1 VYGRASRPRRRG
13 AAVLNN
19 VQILI
24 ADDSLVSR
32 HLLDAT
38 LRKWGYEV
46 VVACDGAE
54 AWDILQRENAPPVA
68 ILDWVMP
75 GLTGLEVCSQVRKRA
90 REPYTYI
97 LLLTSKSHK
106 EDLIEGMESGADDY
120 ITKPFDQHELKVRL
134 RAGTR
139 LVDLQAQLLSAREA
153 LREQATKD
161 SLTRLWSRSSILE
174 IMQRELS
181 RGQRENS
188 PVGVVLLDLD
198 HFKAINDTYG
208 HFAGDAVLK
217 EATRRMQGAIR
228 EYDSMGRYGGEEF
241 LVLFPGC
248 DQQSTPERAERLR
261 SCLASEPLLLNDISV
276 TLTASFGAT
285 AALPGVD
292 NSSENLIRTADDA
305 MYRAKRLGR
314 NRVEVLPDRAAG
326 PIRVLKGALPG
337 RSLAS

>member
-1 VYGRASRPRRRG
+1 
-13 AAVLNN
+13 

-54 AWDILQRENAPPVA
+54 AWDMLQRDNAPPLA
-68 ILDWVMP
+68 ILDWMMP
-75 GLTGLEVCSQVRKRA
+75 GMTGPQVCSLVRQKA

-97 LLLTSKSHK
+97 LLLTSKSLK

-120 ITKPFDQHELKVRL
+120 IIKPFDQHELKVRL

-161 SLTRLWSRSSILE
+161 ALTRLWNRSSILE
-174 IMQRELS
+174 ILQRELA
-181 RGQRENS
+181 RGQRENV
-188 PVGVVLLDLD
+188 PVGVVMLDLD
-198 HFKAINDTYG
+198 HFKTINDTYG

-217 EATRRMQGAIR
+217 EAARRMLSTIR
-228 EYDSMGRYGGEEF
+228 QYDSMGRYGGEEF

-248 DQQSTPERAERLR
+248 DKDSTLAKAERLR
-261 SCLASEPLLLNDISV
+261 NHLASEPLLLTETTI

-285 AALPGVD
+285 TALPGV
-292 NSSENLIRTADDA
+292 ENDAESLIRTADEA
-305 MYRAKRLGR
+305 LYRAKKLGR
-314 NRVEVLPDRAAG
+314 NRVEMLQDRSPAATIPVLRETLPDR
-326 PIRVLKGALPG
+326 
-337 RSLAS
+337 SLAG